1 MSARFIR
8 WAFWVGPIKWILIC
22 TLIAYICTSFAYAQT
37 SVVMTL
43 GSRHLDGGSYC
54 EFNPGIGLEYPV
66 AVFGVYKNS
75 LCRASAYLGARY
87 QPWTY
92 RSWRFGFLAMG
103 VTGYEDPITLG
114 AGMAFSYEPS
124 NGLGWNLIWV
134 PNKSGEFHNGVIAAQ
149 IKRRF

>member
-1 MSARFIR
+1 MSARFLSA
-8 WAFWVGPIKWILIC
+8 AFWIGPLKVLLIV
-22 TLIAYICTSFAYAQT
+22 LAVIVAAQAWGQT

-66 AVFGVYKNS
+66 AVFGAYRNS
-75 LCRASAYLGARY
+75 LCKTSLYLGARY

-92 RSWRFGFLAMG
+92 KSWRFGFLAMG
-103 VTGYEDPITLG
+103 VTGYEDPVTLG
-114 AGMAFSYEPS
+114 AGMAFSYEPGEWGA
-124 NGLGWNLIWV
+124 NFVWV
-134 PNKSGEFHNGVIAAQ
+134 PNKDGEFHNGVLAMQ